1 MQKDLPIMIYFGE
14 NEYEL
19 NQSIKNL
26 MKETGY
32 GIKEVTDGLDFQD
45 LIDIL
50 NTPTLFEGN
59 IIYKITNDSILNDD
73 KNIEILK
80 EYLTNP
86 SPFSKGLIIAKKID
100 LRRKALKF
108 FKENKMLIE
117 FPLRKGGDLRRW
129 VKEYLWHHGYNIKDD
144 AIAYLIE
151 VVGENQI
158 MIENEMNKLFIYE
171 PDHKN
176 IVIKDLD
183 ILITNNFQS
192 NIFNLL
198 DNMFVDHGKMISA
211 LENLYKLKQPATL
224 IIYMIIRDL
233 RIMLRMKWYLKEKY
247 HDEKIAS
254 LLKMHPYVAKKKI
267 AISRKLSFAEVFKYL
282 QLFYDIEEKI
292 KSGKGEG
299 KLLLKSTLL
308 SIK

>member
-1 MQKDLPIMIYFGE
+1 MQKDLPIMIYYGE

-19 NQSIKNL
+19 NNSINNL
-26 MKETGY
+26 MIETGY
-32 GIKEVTDGLDFQD
+32 ALKEINDGLDFQD

-50 NTPTLFEGN
+50 NTPSLFEGN
-59 IIYKITNDSILNDD
+59 LIYKITNDSILNDD
-73 KNIEILK
+73 RNFDVIK
-80 EYLTNP
+80 EYLASP
-86 SPFSKGLIIAKKID
+86 SPFSKGVIIAKKID
-100 LRRKALKF
+100 FRKKAPKF
-108 FKENKMLIE
+108 FKENKMMTE

-129 VKEYLWHHGYNIKDD
+129 VKEFLWHHGYNITED
-144 AIAYLIE
+144 AVAYLIE

-158 MIENEMNKLFIYE
+158 MIENEMKKIFIYE

-176 IVIKDLD
+176 LVIKDLD

-198 DNMFVDHGKMISA
+198 DNMFTDRGKMISA
-211 LENLYKLKQPATL
+211 LENLFKLKEPIIL

-233 RIMLRMKWYLKEKY
+233 RLIVQMKWYLKEKY
-247 HDEKIAS
+247 NDDKIAS

-267 AISRKLSFAEVFKYL
+267 ALARKLSFAEVFKYL

-292 KSGKGEG
+292 KSGRGEG